1 MMHKLVYLNEAQG
14 AQEFLQ
20 RAAWSDAD
28 GVEVDITGMNED
40 EFLVLKDRLAT
51 APVATKSL
59 HYERTNTIA
68 LQEWELYRSQLE
80 MMVSRANDLNCT
92 TLSVH
97 PPRVEIETTNT
108 LRDLEQFVRK
118 VDEFAADADMEICF
132 ELTGFMKDPQ
142 LINIAFQHLDDPA
155 LGVMIDL
162 ESLVDGINPVQY
174 LEKLDVDIHKVRFPM
189 SLDRMDEE
197 MPLAQHGTAIVASRL
212 E

>member
-1 MMHKLVYLNEAQG
+1 MYLNESEG
-14 AQEFLQ
+14 ANEFLQ
-20 RAAWSDAD
+20 RTAWSTAD

-40 EFLVLKDRLAT
+40 EFLILKEQLLR

-59 HYERTNTIA
+59 HYERTNMIS
-68 LQEWELYRSQLE
+68 LQEWELYKSQLQ
-80 MMVSRANDLNCT
+80 MMVKRAKELNCT

-97 PPRVEIETTNT
+97 PPKVERETTNT
-108 LRDLEQFVRK
+108 MRDLEEFVEQ
-118 VDEFAADADMEICF
+118 VDTFADEADVKICF

-142 LINIAFQHLDDPA
+142 MINIAFQDLENPA

-162 ESLVDGINPVQY
+162 DSLVDGINPLQY

-189 SLDRMDEE
+189 SLQNMDDQL
-197 MPLAQHGTAIVASRL
+197 PLAQHGMAVVASSL